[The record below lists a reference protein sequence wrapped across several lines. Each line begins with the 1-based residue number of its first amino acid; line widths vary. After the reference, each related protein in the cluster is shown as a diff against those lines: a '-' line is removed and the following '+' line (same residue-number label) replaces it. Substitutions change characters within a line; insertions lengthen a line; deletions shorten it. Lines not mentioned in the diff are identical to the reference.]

1 MKLKRLFTAVL
12 STALALSLCAMPA
25 MAVDGGTDDTTPPV
39 KTSTSTIGTQKE
51 GSITIYKR
59 ALDSTQTK
67 GEAGDGETMTT
78 TPQGTALKD
87 TGFTIY
93 QVMDTEALLAY
104 YNDNPTGK
112 QVEVKDY
119 FTKYDE
125 DHTATGLIEG
135 IKAHGTQVLTN
146 EQGVAQFTGLKV
158 GMYLVIETQTPQ
170 AVTVPVEPF
179 LVSIPMTRIGDKT
192 VNADDNQ
199 NQKEWLYDVTVY
211 PKNSIAKGTVKLVKQ
226 GEQGGKTTNLAG
238 VQFTL
243 YRKSD
248 KEDNVYNEVTDTNLV
263 TNEKGEVTLKDL
275 TKGRYYLQET
285 GYTANNDKGY
295 ILNTTGK
302 FYFDIDKNGKA
313 VAATDPAIT
322 DTNKVN
328 DASFTID
335 TTGTTLTVTN
345 YKPDIEKTV
354 TKRDNTK
361 DSHEADYG
369 IGDAVPF
376 TLTIDV
382 PANVASLKT
391 FKVTDTTDVK
401 QLKHNANP
409 VTVKGIKAD
418 TGNTEVEFAKD
429 TDYTLTI
436 DDTTGTM
443 TVDFGT
449 KKSDKF
455 QSVAGGKIIID
466 YTATVQSGAIVAGSG
481 NVNTAKIVYS
491 RTTDT
496 NIEEGPDSNKPYEI
510 TDKGVVYT
518 FDLNIHKTG
527 KGGTLSDKPLEGVT
541 FDLYKKVESYEKDA
555 TTGDVSTTIKGQKY
569 TTDNVCAD
577 AKKLGLTDNQDEKWI
592 KIETVLKTGTDGK
605 AAVTGLPSGTYKLVE
620 TQTVNGYNLLSKPVD
635 AKLNLTYTTEWKTT
649 KEYDE
654 KGNQTKKETNT
665 TTYTRGT
672 DEVENPSAAIEIINR
687 AGFTLPVTGGFG
699 TLLFSG
705 IGVLLVLAGVG
716 VLFSLKKKPNR
727 A

>member
-1 MKLKRLFTAVL
+1 MKLKRLFTAIL
-12 STALALSLCAMPA
+12 SVALTLSLCAMPA
-25 MAVDGGTDDTTPPV
+25 MAADDTTPTLT
-39 KTSTSTIGTQKE
+39 TSTSTIDTQKE

-59 ALDSTQTK
+59 AMDS
-67 GEAGDGETMTT
+67 GEKEGDHGDGETMTGK
-78 TPQGTALKD
+78 PQGTALKD
-87 TGFTIY
+87 TGFTLY
-93 QVMDTEALLAY
+93 QVMDTDALLAY

-112 QVEVKDY
+112 QVEVEDY
-119 FTKYDE
+119 FTNYNENKTE
-125 DHTATGLIEG
+125 AGLIKG
-135 IKAHGTQVLTN
+135 ITAYREQVLTN
-146 EQGVAQFTGLKV
+146 AQGVAQFTGLDV
-158 GMYLVIETQTPQ
+158 GMYLVIETQAPQ
-170 AVTVPVEPF
+170 AVTVPAEPF
-179 LVSIPMTRIGDKT
+179 LVSIPMTRIGDT
-192 VNADDNQ
+192 AEGEASQ
-199 NQKEWLYDVTVY
+199 NQKQWLYDVTVY
-211 PKNSIAKGTVKLVKQ
+211 PKNSIAKGTVKLVKLGKQ
-226 GEQGGKTTNLAG
+226 GDKTTKLAD

-248 KEDNVYNEVTDTNLV
+248 TKDEYTPVQTADPLVTDAN
-263 TNEKGEVTLKDL
+263 GEIALKDL

-322 DTNKVN
+322 DTNKVS

-354 TKRDNTK
+354 TKRDGTTTE
-361 DSHEADYG
+361 HEADYG

-376 TLTIDV
+376 TLTIKV
-382 PANVASLKT
+382 PENVASLKT

-418 TGNTEVEFAKD
+418 AGKTEVKFEEN
-429 TDYTLTI
+429 TDYTLNI
-436 DDTTGTM
+436 DTNGTM
-443 TVDFGT
+443 TVDFGA

-455 QSVAGGKIIID
+455 QSVAGGKIIIT
-466 YTATVQSGAIVAGSG
+466 YTATVQSGAIVAGDG

-491 RTTDT
+491 RKTGTD
-496 NIEEGPDSNKPYEI
+496 IEEGPDSNQPYEI

-518 FDLNIHKTG
+518 FGLNIHKTA
-527 KGGTLSDKPLEGVT
+527 KGGTKDGAGLKDVT
-541 FDLYKKVESYEKDA
+541 FDLYKKVDTETLNGNSKYPFCGQEYAAISGDDA
-555 TTGDVSTTIKGQKY
+555 V
-569 TTDNVCAD
+569 
-577 AKKLGLTDNQDEKWI
+577 KLGLTTNSAENWI
-592 KIETVLKTGTDGK
+592 KVKTLTTGENGYVS
-605 AAVTGLPSGTYKLVE
+605 AAGLPSGTYKLVE
-620 TQTVNGYNLLSKPVD
+620 TKTVDGYNLLSKPVD
-635 AKLNLTYTTEWKTT
+635 AKLNLTYTAAWTT
-649 KEYDE
+649 TTTYDAN
-654 KGNQTKKETNT
+654 GNQTKSTIT
-665 TTYTRGT
+665 TPTYTRDSAPVADPSKET
-672 DEVENPSAAIEIINR
+672 VEIVNR

-705 IGVLLVLAGVG
+705 IGVLLVLAGVS

>member
-1 MKLKRLFTAVL
+1 MKLKRLFTAIL
-12 STALALSLCAMPA
+12 SAALALSLCAMPA
-25 MAVDGGTDDTTPPV
+25 MAADGTTTTPN
-39 KTSTSTIGTQKE
+39 TSTINKGQL

-59 ALDSTQTK
+59 ALDSGVTP
-67 GEAGDGETMTT
+67 GDAGDGEAMTGK
-78 TPQGTALKD
+78 PQGTALKD

-93 QVMDTEALLAY
+93 QVMDADALVAY
-104 YNDNPTGK
+104 YNNTTTK
-112 QVEVKDY
+112 QVDVKDY
-119 FTKYDE
+119 FDKYDQ
-125 DHTATGLIEG
+125 DNTAEGLKPEY
-135 IKAHGTQVLTN
+135 KKNSKPQELTN
-146 EQGVAQFTGLKV
+146 EQGVAKFSGLDV
-158 GMYLVIETQTPQ
+158 GMYLVIETKTPQ

-192 VNADDNQ
+192 ADANNNQ
-199 NQKEWLYDVTVY
+199 NLKEWLYDVTVY
-211 PKNSIAKGTVKLVKQ
+211 PKNSIAKGDVKLVKLGKQ
-226 GEQGGKTTNLAG
+226 GDDEPTPLEG

-248 KEDNVYNEVTDTNLV
+248 TKDEYTSVQTADSMQTDAEGKIALN
-263 TNEKGEVTLKDL
+263 GL

-285 GYTANNDKGY
+285 GYASGYDKGY

-322 DTNKVN
+322 DTNKVS

-354 TKRDNTK
+354 TKRDGTTTE
-361 DSHEADYG
+361 HEADYG

-376 TLTIDV
+376 TLTIKV
-382 PANVASLKT
+382 PENVASLKT

-418 TGNTEVEFAKD
+418 AGKTEVKFEEN
-429 TDYTLTI
+429 TDYTLNI
-436 DDTTGTM
+436 DTNGTM
-443 TVDFGT
+443 TVDFGA

-455 QSVAGGKIIID
+455 QSVAGGKIIIT
-466 YTATVQSGAIVAGSG
+466 YTATVQSGAIVAGDG

-491 RTTDT
+491 RKTGTD
-496 NIEEGPDSNKPYEI
+496 IEEGDGNQPYEI

-518 FDLNIHKTG
+518 FGLNIHKTG
-527 KGGTLSDKPLEGVT
+527 KGGAEGEKNLKGVT
-541 FDLYKKVESYEKDA
+541 FDLYKKVDTEKPNRDGTYPFRDNTSCPA
-555 TTGDVSTTIKGQKY
+555 TSGV
-569 TTDNVCAD
+569 D
-577 AKKLGLTDNQDEKWI
+577 AKKLGLTDREDETWI
-592 KIETVLKTGTDGK
+592 KVDTLTTDENGDASAK
-605 AAVTGLPSGTYKLVE
+605 GLPSGTYKLVE
-620 TQTVNGYNLLSKPVD
+620 TQTVEGYNLLSKPVD
-635 AKLNLTYTTEWKTT
+635 AKLNLTYAAGWTTTT
-649 KEYDE
+649 TYDD
-654 KGNQTKKETNT
+654 KGNQTKSTIT
-665 TTYTRGT
+665 TPTYKIDDKPVTPG
-672 DEVENPSAAIEIINR
+672 DKIEIVNR

-716 VLFSLKKKPNR
+716 VLFSLKKKSNR

>member
-1 MKLKRLFTAVL
+1 MKLKHLFTAIL
-12 STALALSLCAMPA
+12 SVALTLSLCAMPA
-25 MAVDGGTDDTTPPV
+25 MAADDTTPTLT
-39 KTSTSTIGTQKE
+39 TSTSTIDTQKE

-59 ALDSTQTK
+59 AMDS
-67 GEAGDGETMTT
+67 GEKEGDHGDGETMTGK
-78 TPQGTALKD
+78 PQGTVLKD
-87 TGFTIY
+87 TGFTLY
-93 QVMDTEALLAY
+93 QVMDTDALLAY

-112 QVEVKDY
+112 QVEVEDY
-119 FTKYDE
+119 FTNYNENKTE
-125 DHTATGLIEG
+125 AGLIKG
-135 IKAHGTQVLTN
+135 ITAYREQVLTN
-146 EQGVAQFTGLKV
+146 AQGVAQFTGLDV
-158 GMYLVIETQTPQ
+158 GMYLVIETQAPQ
-170 AVTVPVEPF
+170 AVTVPAEPF
-179 LVSIPMTRIGDKT
+179 LVSIPMTRIGDT
-192 VNADDNQ
+192 AEGEASQ
-199 NQKEWLYDVTVY
+199 NQKQWLYDVTVY
-211 PKNSIAKGTVKLVKQ
+211 PKNSIAKGTVKLVKLGKQ
-226 GEQGGKTTNLAG
+226 GDKTTKLAD

-248 KEDNVYNEVTDTNLV
+248 TKDEYTPVQTADPLVTDAN
-263 TNEKGEVTLKDL
+263 GEIALKDL

-322 DTNKVN
+322 DTNKVS

-354 TKRDNTK
+354 TKRDGTTTE
-361 DSHEADYG
+361 HEADYG

-376 TLTIDV
+376 TLTIKV
-382 PANVASLKT
+382 PENVASLKT

-418 TGNTEVEFAKD
+418 AGKTEVKFEEN
-429 TDYTLTI
+429 TDYTLNI
-436 DDTTGTM
+436 DTNGTM
-443 TVDFGT
+443 TVDFGA

-455 QSVAGGKIIID
+455 QSVAGGKIIIT
-466 YTATVQSGAIVAGSG
+466 YTATVQSGAIVAGDG

-491 RTTDT
+491 RKTGTD
-496 NIEEGPDSNKPYEI
+496 IEEGPDSNQPYEI

-518 FDLNIHKTG
+518 FGLNIHKTA
-527 KGGTLSDKPLEGVT
+527 KGGTKDGAGLKDVT
-541 FDLYKKVESYEKDA
+541 FDLYKKVDTETLNGNSKYPFCGQEYAAISGDDA
-555 TTGDVSTTIKGQKY
+555 V
-569 TTDNVCAD
+569 
-577 AKKLGLTDNQDEKWI
+577 KLGLTTNSAENWI
-592 KIETVLKTGTDGK
+592 KVKTLTTGENGYVS
-605 AAVTGLPSGTYKLVE
+605 AAGLPSGTYKLVE
-620 TQTVNGYNLLSKPVD
+620 TKTVDGYNLLSKPVD
-635 AKLNLTYTTEWKTT
+635 AKLNLTYTAAWTT
-649 KEYDE
+649 TTTYDAN
-654 KGNQTKKETNT
+654 GNQTKSTIT
-665 TTYTRGT
+665 TPTYTRDSAPVADPSKET
-672 DEVENPSAAIEIINR
+672 VEIVNR

-705 IGVLLVLAGVG
+705 IGVLLVLAGVS

>member
-25 MAVDGGTDDTTPPV
+25 MAVEGTTTTGTTP
-39 KTSTSTIGTQKE
+39 KTSTSTIDIGQK

-59 ALDSTQTK
+59 ALDGTVSGT
-67 GEAGDGETMTT
+67 AGDGETMTA
-78 TPQGTALKD
+78 PGTALKD
-87 TGFTIY
+87 TGFTLY
-93 QVMDTEALLAY
+93 QVMNTQQLLDY
-104 YNDNPTGK
+104 YNDNPTDK
-112 QVEVKDY
+112 QVEVEDY
-119 FTKYDE
+119 FTDYTKDKTAAGLKEKYKTPYRE
-125 DHTATGLIEG
+125 
-135 IKAHGTQVLTN
+135 QVFTN
-146 EQGVAQFTGLKV
+146 AQGVAQFTELDV
-158 GMYLVIETQTPQ
+158 GMYLVIETQAPQ
-170 AVTVPVEPF
+170 AVTVPAEPF
-179 LVSIPMTRIGDKT
+179 LVSIPMTRIGDT
-192 VNADDNQ
+192 AEGEASQ
-199 NQKEWLYDVTVY
+199 NQKQWLYDVTVY
-211 PKNSIAKGTVKLVKQ
+211 PKNSIAKGTVKLVKLGKQ
-226 GEQGGKTTNLAG
+226 GDKTTKLAD

-248 KEDNVYNEVTDTNLV
+248 TKDEYTPVQTADPLVTDAN
-263 TNEKGEVTLKDL
+263 GEIALKDL

-322 DTNKVN
+322 DTNKVS

-354 TKRDNTK
+354 TKRDGTTTE
-361 DSHEADYG
+361 HEADYG

-376 TLTIDV
+376 TLTIKV
-382 PANVASLKT
+382 PENVASLKT

-418 TGNTEVEFAKD
+418 AGKTEVKFEEN
-429 TDYTLTI
+429 TDYTLNI
-436 DDTTGTM
+436 DTNGTM
-443 TVDFGT
+443 TVDFGA

-455 QSVAGGKIIID
+455 QSVAGGKIIIT
-466 YTATVQSGAIVAGSG
+466 YTATVQSGAIVAGDG

-491 RTTDT
+491 RET
-496 NIEEGPDSNKPYEI
+496 NLTEETGKDPYEI

-518 FDLNIHKTG
+518 FGLNIHKTG
-527 KGGTLSDKPLEGVT
+527 KGGAEGEKNLKGVT
-541 FDLYKKVESYEKDA
+541 FDLYKKVDTEKPNRDGTYPFRDNTSCPA
-555 TTGDVSTTIKGQKY
+555 TSGV
-569 TTDNVCAD
+569 D
-577 AKKLGLTDNQDEKWI
+577 AKKLDLTDREDETWI
-592 KIETVLKTGTDGK
+592 KVDTLTTDENGDASAK
-605 AAVTGLPSGTYKLVE
+605 GLPSGTYKLVE
-620 TQTVNGYNLLSKPVD
+620 TQTVEGYNLLSKPVD
-635 AKLNLTYTTEWKTT
+635 AKLNLTYAAGWTTTT
-649 KEYDE
+649 TYDD
-654 KGNQTKKETNT
+654 KGNQTKSTITTPTYKRDGETVT
-665 TTYTRGT
+665 PG
-672 DEVENPSAAIEIINR
+672 EEIKIINR

-716 VLFSLKKKPNR
+716 VLFSLKKKSNR